1 MSNQDERQTKYDVT
15 NFTIRE
21 VTECG
26 RAMRTIGV
34 GASSM
39 EEVAGRIVRYLH
51 DTLINGQTGER
62 ACSLIRFFKTHA
74 YEGLDDELKAFA
86 LNMLGGS
93 IPLPETKCFTL
104 LGTVGENQ
112 EWNLRGISKGHKAI
126 PLPSEEVVHQIPM
139 IRNLIK
145 QLGLSVR
152 SVVKPDPALLL
163 DIEQKT
169 YNVFLVPEALGS
181 PYVPAQKEFVIP
193 YGIKSV
199 MGFGGMFPSLD
210 IFVIIMFLKTSIS
223 REAADLFNN
232 LSLNI
237 KLAILPFEKTVF
249 AHPGRV
255 AC

>member
-1 MSNQDERQTKYDVT
+1 MSNQNEGPTTYDVT

-21 VTECG
+21 MTECG
-26 RAMRTIGV
+26 RAMRTMGV

-51 DTLINGQTGER
+51 DTLIDGQTGAR

-74 YEGLDDELKAFA
+74 YEYLDDELKDFA

-93 IPLPETKCFTL
+93 TPLPEMKCLTL

-112 EWNLRGISKGHKAI
+112 EWNLRGTSKGHKAI

-139 IRNLIK
+139 MRNLIK

-152 SVVKPDPALLL
+152 SVVKPDPVLML
-163 DIEQKT
+163 DMEQKT
-169 YNVFLVPEALGS
+169 YNVFVVPEALGS
-181 PYVPAQKEFVIP
+181 PYIPAQKEFIVP

-199 MGFGGMFPSLD
+199 MGFGGMLPSLD
-210 IFVIIMFLKTSIS
+210 IFVIIMFLKASIS
-223 REAADLFNN
+223 REAADIFKN

-237 KLAILPFEKTVF
+237 KLAVLPFENTVF
-249 AHPGRV
+249 A
-255 AC
+255 

>member
-1 MSNQDERQTKYDVT
+1 MSNQNEGPTAYDVG

-26 RAMRTIGV
+26 RAMRTIGL
-34 GASSM
+34 GATSM

-51 DTLINGQTGER
+51 DTLIDGKTGER
-62 ACSLIRFFKTHA
+62 ACSLVRFFKTHV
-74 YEGLDDELKAFA
+74 YEGLDDELKNFA

-93 IPLPETKCFTL
+93 VPLPETKCFTL

-112 EWNLRGISKGHKAI
+112 EWNLRGTSKGHKAI

-139 IRNLIK
+139 MRNLIK

-152 SVVKPDPALLL
+152 SVVKPDQALLL
-163 DIEQKT
+163 DLEQKT

-181 PYVPAQKEFVIP
+181 LYVPAQKEFVVP

-199 MGFGGMFPSLD
+199 MGFGGMLPSLD
-210 IFVIIMFLKTSIS
+210 IFVIIMFLKVPIL
-223 REAADLFNN
+223 REAADLFKN
-232 LSLNI
+232 LTLNI
-237 KLAILPFEKTVF
+237 KLALLPFEKTVF
-249 AHPGRV
+249 VHQGKLE
-255 AC
+255 

>member
-1 MSNQDERQTKYDVT
+1 MSNLNEGPTTYDVA

-26 RAMRTIGV
+26 RVVRTMGA

-39 EEVAGRIVRYLH
+39 EEVAGRIVRYLY
-51 DTLINGQTGER
+51 DTLIDGQTGER
-62 ACSLIRFFKTHA
+62 ACPLIRFFKTQT

-93 IPLPETKCFTL
+93 TPLPGMKCMIL

-112 EWNLRGISKGHKAI
+112 EWNLRGTSKGHKAI

-145 QLGLSVR
+145 QLGLSVC

-163 DIEQKT
+163 DMEQKT
-169 YNVFLVPEALGS
+169 YGVFLVPESLGS
-181 PYVPAQKEFVIP
+181 PYIPAQKEFVVP

-199 MGFGGMFPSLD
+199 MGFGGMLPSLD
-210 IFVIIMFLKTSIS
+210 IFVIIMFLRASIS
-223 REAADLFNN
+223 RETADLFKN

-237 KLAILPFEKTVF
+237 KLAVLPFEKTVF
-249 AHPGRV
+249 AHPGKV
-255 AC
+255 A